1 MSRNDQGRAVVD
13 MQRFHSVISA
23 RDLLAR
29 LGTDDWCIVDCRFD
43 LMAPEKGYKDFLAGH
58 IPGAV
63 YANLDADLSGR
74 IRSDSGRHP
83 LPESESFAKALGRW
97 GISNQT
103 QVIAYDYA
111 SGAIAARLWW
121 MLRWLGH
128 ADVAV
133 LNGGFAAWTR
143 AGGPI
148 ERAERRPPM
157 AHFTPH
163 PDAGSILET
172 AELVRNSQG
181 IRLIDARD
189 RNRFQGVSEPIDA
202 VAGHV
207 PGAGNLP
214 FSELLTA
221 DGQFLAA
228 EALQDRLLA
237 VLESDAARPWA
248 AMCGSGVTAC
258 HLALAAEIAGIAGP
272 RVYVGSWSE
281 WIRDPD
287 RPVATGAE

>member
-1 MSRNDQGRAVVD
+1 

-23 RDLLAR
+23 DDLLTR

-58 IPGAV
+58 IPGSV
-63 YANLDADLSGR
+63 YANLGADLSGR
-74 IRSDSGRHP
+74 IHSDSGRHP
-83 LPESESFAKALGRW
+83 LPDSERFVKTLGRW
-97 GISNQT
+97 GISNQS
-103 QVIAYDYA
+103 QVIVYDYA

-133 LNGGFAAWTR
+133 LNGGFAAWTK
-143 AGGPI
+143 AGGPV
-148 ERAERRPPM
+148 EQAELRPPI

-163 PDAGSILET
+163 PDAGIILET
-172 AELVRNSQG
+172 TELLRNIQDM
-181 IRLIDARD
+181 RLIDARD
-189 RNRFQGVSEPIDA
+189 RNRFQGLSEPIDA
-202 VAGHV
+202 VAGHI
-207 PGAGNLP
+207 PGASNLP
-214 FSELLTA
+214 FSELLTT

-228 EALQDRLLA
+228 EALRDRLRA
-237 VLESDAARPWA
+237 VLGNTAEGPWA
-248 AMCGSGVTAC
+248 VMCGSGVTAC
-258 HLALAAEIAGIAGP
+258 HLALAAEIAGIGGP

>member
-1 MSRNDQGRAVVD
+1 MTRIDQSRAVVD
-13 MQRFHSVISA
+13 PQRFRSVISA
-23 RDLLAR
+23 SDLLTR

-58 IPGAV
+58 IPGSV
-63 YANLDADLSGR
+63 HANLDADLSGR

-83 LPESESFAKALGRW
+83 LPDPETFAKTLGRW
-97 GISNQT
+97 GISNQS
-103 QVIAYDYA
+103 QVIAYDYTN
-111 SGAIAARLWW
+111 GAIAARLWW

-133 LNGGFAAWTR
+133 LNGGLAAWTR

-148 ERAERRPPM
+148 EHAELRPP
-157 AHFTPH
+157 
-163 PDAGSILET
+163 
-172 AELVRNSQG
+172 R
-181 IRLIDARD
+181 
-189 RNRFQGVSEPIDA
+189 PIDP
-202 VAGHV
+202 VAGHI

-214 FSELLTA
+214 FSELLAT

-228 EALQDRLLA
+228 DALRDRLLT
-237 VLESDAARPWA
+237 VLGSAAARPWA

-258 HLALAAEIAGIAGP
+258 HLALAAEIAGIGVP

-281 WIRDPD
+281 WIRDPG